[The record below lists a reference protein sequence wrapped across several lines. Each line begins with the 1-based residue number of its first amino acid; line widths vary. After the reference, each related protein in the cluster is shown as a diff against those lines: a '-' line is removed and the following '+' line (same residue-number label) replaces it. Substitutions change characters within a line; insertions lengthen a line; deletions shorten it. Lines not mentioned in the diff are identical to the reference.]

1 MVVGRTG
8 AVIGRSRDC
17 DIVLSDSNVSRRHA
31 EVLPTETGWSIGDL
45 GSTNG
50 TAVNGK
56 RIRGAVP
63 LTGGDRI
70 ELGASQLRFELE

>member
-1 MVVGRTG
+1 MLED
-8 AVIGRSRDC
+8 A
-17 DIVLSDSNVSRRHA
+17 NVSRRHA
-31 EVLPTETGWSIGDL
+31 QVLPTEDGWSIGDL

-50 TAVNGK
+50 TVVNGR

-70 ELGASQLRFELE
+70 ELGTCELRFELE